1 MQNLAES
8 RVFMADNPEPDYSA
22 YQARSAWFIRHF
34 GDEVNLWR
42 SDMEDGQTTLA
53 VMEFAPVANE
63 SLNRPFWTYVT
74 NGMSQRQM
82 PIPPGRKGKK
92 QVRLELF
99 AYTRE
104 QSDWLV
110 PLLDVLA
117 NYPFVHTSPMGVG
130 FTLLVSKSYRK
141 LWGGYLVTRPTQE
154 AGDFSPMGFE
164 TGIAPDVLHF
174 AQLVGLTTEEMNFA
188 AREGGME
195 LAERLS
201 AAGNSS
207 RLFLDVPPE
216 GSLIEE
222 GEST

>member
-1 MQNLAES
+1 
-8 RVFMADNPEPDYSA
+8 MADNPEPDYSA
-22 YQARSAWFIRHF
+22 YQARSAWCIRHF

-42 SDMEDGQTTLA
+42 SDMEDGKTTLA
-53 VMEFAPVANE
+53 IMEFAPFE
-63 SLNRPFWTYVT
+63 SETVKRPFWTYVT
-74 NGMSQRQM
+74 NGMSQRQL

-92 QVRLELF
+92 QIRLELF
-99 AYTRE
+99 AYARE
-104 QSDWLV
+104 QSEWLA

-117 NYPFVHTSPMGVG
+117 NYPFVHSSPMGLG

-141 LWGGYLVTRPTQE
+141 LWGGYLVTRPSNE
-154 AGDFSPMGFE
+154 ADDFSPMGFE
-164 TGIAPDVLHF
+164 TGIAPDILQF
-174 AQLVGLTTEEMNFA
+174 AQVVGLTTEEMYFA

-201 AAGNSS
+201 AAGKPA

-216 GSLIEE
+216 GSLVEE